1 MSASDDERAGAGGEA
16 GSDREAGGG
25 RRGARSAAREAALHV
40 LFAADA
46 ACPPPGVFD
55 EAIVVGQLELY
66 WRSRAEGGAEL
77 GSALT
82 VSEPEARE
90 FAETIV
96 RGVAARIAEI
106 DAVVRKASSHWRL
119 ERMARVDRTVL
130 RIGAWELLRD
140 AAAPRAVV
148 LDEAV
153 ELGKAYGGGESGA
166 FVNGVLDRVAEDLGR
181 R

>member
-1 MSASDDERAGAGGEA
+1 MTEPSDERVGPGGAAGT
-16 GSDREAGGG
+16 G

-40 LFAADA
+40 LFAVDA
-46 ACPPPGVFD
+46 GSPPPGLFD
-55 EAIVVGQLELY
+55 EDAAVAQLEPY
-66 WRSRAEGGAEL
+66 WRARAEGGPDLAGPL
-77 GSALT
+77 AI
-82 VSEPEARE
+82 SEPEARE
-90 FAETIV
+90 FAEAIV
-96 RGVAARIAEI
+96 RGVASRLGEI
-106 DAVVRKASSHWRL
+106 DAVIRKASAHWRL

-140 AAAPRAVV
+140 ASAPRAVV

-153 ELGKAYGGGESGA
+153 ELGKAYGGEDSGA